1 MVRCRIYP
9 GVVTPHW
16 WLCSPHW
23 WTTRPRCSAA
33 STLTGECGTPTST
46 LTSECGT
53 WMPYLFSG
61 GIAYSTFP
69 RRGRVFNVFSR
80 ASADDASFTQFQFY
94 LSCSSP
100 VWPASARFGRP
111 ESGFWRV
118 SPSGCLRFR
127 LYFLS
132 RSRTDRTQT
141 LRSSLWLLGPYQGV
155 RHQGE
160 VFRRKPPS
168 WRHRDFVLPSSVVII
183 DDGDS
188 SEYSVPI
195 VSIGPSVASVG
206 RIADFLL
213 YLFRL
218 VREINSLR
226 GYRLVIAA
234 IHSGFSR
241 WGLHFGFGLLLSPV
255 QGNVL
260 GTVHGTNLGSPV
272 EVFLGL
278 RDPRGASFRARCSLE
293 R

>member
-1 MVRCRIYP
+1 M
-9 GVVTPHW
+9 
-16 WLCSPHW
+16 
-23 WTTRPRCSAA
+23 
-33 STLTGECGTPTST
+33 
-46 LTSECGT
+46 
-53 WMPYLFSG
+53 
-61 GIAYSTFP
+61 
-69 RRGRVFNVFSR
+69 
-80 ASADDASFTQFQFY
+80 
-94 LSCSSP
+94 
-100 VWPASARFGRP
+100 
-111 ESGFWRV
+111 
-118 SPSGCLRFR
+118 
-127 LYFLS
+127 
-132 RSRTDRTQT
+132 
-141 LRSSLWLLGPYQGV
+141 LGPYQGV
-155 RHQGE
+155 RHQGG

-278 RDPRGASFRARCSLE
+278 RDPRGASFRAPLEIGVLLRDRCSLE
-293 R
+293 LLTLKRVFFISLASGRRRGAIRALSTAPGHFSFLTHRVRRVPQPSLAKSQTIVFLPHPVFIPKFLLSLQFWKTKVWCPGTGTSLVL